1 MVLLSWFDPRRVLPM
16 MVAWMVDATRL
27 AGAAMLTPLPPRTGG
42 HALAAIRQPARSESP
57 IGDVVR
63 GYSARQT
70 VAQLG
75 SYSAS
80 MLDVS
85 CL

>member
-16 MVAWMVDATRL
+16 MVDATRL